1 MQSRP
6 APNDHEDIAFDATG
20 IEATVDLSVRSVKL
34 DGSVVLI
41 GNLAQHIGFPL
52 QWVVTRQ
59 ISLFGTC
66 ASAGEYNECLQ
77 LIADGKVDVEALISK
92 SVPLSAGHEWITRVY
107 NREPG
112 LNKIVLLPEVEE
124 VVA

>member
-1 MQSRP
+1 MAALWLMGFAQYQDGFNRKP
-6 APNDHEDIAFDATG
+6 RN
-20 IEATVDLSVRSVKL
+20 LSDCDRL
-34 DGSVVLI
+34 
-41 GNLAQHIGFPL
+41 
-52 QWVVTRQ
+52 
-59 ISLFGTC
+59 
-66 ASAGEYNECLQ
+66 
-77 LIADGKVDVEALISK
+77 K

>member
-1 MQSRP
+1 MEEH
-6 APNDHEDIAFDATG
+6 DTDIHELSGTSPEFRTQLAKQLEELIP
-20 IEATVDLSVRSVKL
+20 EA
-34 DGSVVLI
+34 
-41 GNLAQHIGFPL
+41 
-52 QWVVTRQ
+52 
-59 ISLFGTC
+59 
-66 ASAGEYNECLQ
+66 
-77 LIADGKVDVEALISK
+77 IADGKVDVEALISK

>member
-1 MQSRP
+1 M
-6 APNDHEDIAFDATG
+6 
-20 IEATVDLSVRSVKL
+20 VKL